1 MVEAIPAAKDLGN
14 GKPPRI
20 VAISYK
26 GLTRLINTVVPHYRG
41 VAEIR
46 TLDKVFDE
54 ALAAAEELIAT
65 NQVDVII
72 SAGANATFLR
82 DRISVPVIRINVS
95 AFDILRALLKARA
108 LSEKVALITYRQ
120 TDSEFE
126 EVKQLI
132 NLDIEQRSY
141 STIEDARLQFRE
153 LKEQGYGVIVGSS
166 FITDLSESEGLTGI
180 LAYSQQAV
188 HQAIDAAI
196 EVSRTQRIEK
206 SRRTWLDQIIRHL
219 NEGVI
224 AVDPDERV
232 QCFNPASERILGVSA
247 EKILGRR
254 LSELLPS
261 MGLRKT
267 LATSAE
273 ELHQIVRVGSRLLMA
288 SRVPL
293 TESGFNSGA
302 VITFQDSTSI
312 ENADR
317 NIRSQRRTRHYTAKY
332 QLDDIMGDSPALSR
346 VCDLA
351 RQYAGSESTVLL
363 TGESGTGKELFA
375 QGIHNA
381 SNRAGGRFVAVNCAA
396 FAESLLESELFGYE
410 EGAFT
415 GARKGGH
422 TGLIEAAHGG
432 TLFLDEIGDMPT
444 NLQTRLLRV
453 LQEREVTRL
462 GGTLA
467 APVDVRVVAATNVD
481 LKERVVRGE
490 MREDLFY
497 RLNILVV
504 QIPPLR
510 ERGHDIMILAE
521 HLLRRLLT
529 QMGCDRDPQP
539 LLEMLEARLMAY
551 SWPGNVRE
559 MENLIER
566 LAVFYMHADG
576 WSREQY
582 RRALYSVVPELVT
595 DIAEDD
601 PHSLRAERK
610 RSELEHIR
618 RVVAECDG
626 SLPEAASRLGVSRTT
641 LWRKLNRANT
651 GNESAG

>member
-1 MVEAIPAAKDLGN
+1 MVGADQVGPKAGVPRI
-14 GKPPRI
+14 PRI

-26 GLTRLINTVVPHYRG
+26 GLTRLINSVIPHYRG
-41 VAEIR
+41 IASIR
-46 TLDKVFDE
+46 TVDKVFDE
-54 ALAAAEELIAT
+54 AVAAAEGLIAA
-65 NQVDVII
+65 NEVDVII
-72 SAGANATFLR
+72 SAGANASYLR
-82 DRISVPVIRINVS
+82 ERLSAPVIRINVS
-95 AFDILRALLKARA
+95 AFDILRAMLKARN
-108 LSEKVALITYRQ
+108 LSDKVALITYRE
-120 TDSEFE
+120 TDAELQ

-141 STIEDARLQFRE
+141 TTIEDARLQFRE
-153 LKEQGYGVIVGSS
+153 LKAEGYGVIVGSS

-180 LAYSQQAV
+180 LAYSPQAV
-188 HQAIDAAI
+188 HQAVDAAI
-196 EVSRTQRIEK
+196 EVARTQHIEK
-206 SRRTWLDQIIRHL
+206 TRRNWLDQVIRHL

-247 EKILGRR
+247 DKMLNRR

-261 MGLRKT
+261 MGLRDT
-267 LATSAE
+267 LASQE
-273 ELHQIVRVGSRLLMA
+273 VDLHQIIRVGSRLLMA

-293 TESGFNSGA
+293 MEYGVNSGA

-332 QLDDIMGDSPALSR
+332 HLEEIIGESRSLGR
-346 VCDLA
+346 VCELA
-351 RQYAGSESTVLL
+351 RQYAASESTVLL
-363 TGESGTGKELFA
+363 TGDSGTGKELFA

-381 SNRAGGRFVAVNCAA
+381 SPRAGGRFVAVNCAA

-415 GARKGGH
+415 GARKGGR

-432 TLFLDEIGDMPT
+432 TLFLDEIGDMPI

-453 LQEREVTRL
+453 LQEREVMRL

-467 APVDVRVVAATNVD
+467 APVDVRVIAATNVD
-481 LKERVVRGE
+481 LKERMISGE
-490 MREDLFY
+490 MREDLYY
-497 RLNILVV
+497 RLNILVL

-510 ERGHDIMILAE
+510 ERGDDVLVLADY
-521 HLLRRLLT
+521 LLRRHLT
-529 QMGCDRDPQP
+529 QMGCDRDPRQ
-539 LLEMLEARLMAY
+539 LLEMLEDKLRSY

-559 MENLIER
+559 LENLAER
-566 LAVFYMHADG
+566 LAVFFMHADG

-595 DIAEDD
+595 EVVTDD
-601 PHSLRAERK
+601 PKSLKAERE
-610 RSELEHIR
+610 RIELNHIQ

-626 SLPEAASRLGVSRTT
+626 SLPEAAKRLGVSRTT
-641 LWRKLNRANT
+641 LWRKLNRANAARAR
-651 GNESAG
+651 ND

>member
-1 MVEAIPAAKDLGN
+1 MVGAMPAAKDLAN

-26 GLTRLINTVVPHYRG
+26 GLTRLINTVVPHYTG

-293 TESGFNSGA
+293 TESGVNSGA

-332 QLDDIMGDSPALSR
+332 HLDDIMGDSPALSR

-651 GNESAG
+651 GNESPS

>member
-1 MVEAIPAAKDLGN
+1 MVASEHVGHKVASFAL
-14 GKPPRI
+14 PRI
-20 VAISYK
+20 AAISYK
-26 GLTRLINTVVPHYRG
+26 GLTRLINSVIPHYNG
-41 VAEIR
+41 VAAIR
-46 TLDKVFDE
+46 TVDKVFDE
-54 ALAAAEELIAT
+54 AVEAAEQLIST

-72 SAGANATFLR
+72 SAGANATYLR
-82 DRISVPVIRINVS
+82 DRVSVPVIRINVS
-95 AFDILRALLKARA
+95 AFDILRAMLKARN
-108 LSEKVALITYRQ
+108 LSEKVALITYRE
-120 TDSEFE
+120 TDAELQ

-141 STIEDARLQFRE
+141 TTIEDARLQFRE
-153 LKEQGYGVIVGSS
+153 LKAEGYGVIVGSS

-180 LAYSQQAV
+180 LAYSPQAV
-188 HQAIDAAI
+188 HQAVDAAI
-196 EVSRTQRIEK
+196 EVARTQRIEK
-206 SRRTWLDQIIRHL
+206 TRRTWLDQIIRHL

-232 QCFNPASERILGVSA
+232 QCFNPASERILGITA
-247 EKILGRR
+247 DKILNRR

-261 MGLRKT
+261 MGLRET
-267 LATSAE
+267 LATQE
-273 ELHQIVRVGSRLLMA
+273 EDLHQIVRVGSRLLMA

-293 TESGFNSGA
+293 MEYGVNSGA

-332 QLDDIMGDSPALSR
+332 HLEEIMGESRALSR
-346 VCDLA
+346 VCELA
-351 RQYAGSESTVLL
+351 RQYAASESTVLL

-415 GARKGGH
+415 GARKGGR
-422 TGLIEAAHGG
+422 TGLIEAAHDG
-432 TLFLDEIGDMPT
+432 TLFLDEIGDMPI

-453 LQEREVTRL
+453 LQEREVMRL

-467 APVDVRVVAATNVD
+467 VPVDVRVIAATNVD
-481 LKERVVRGE
+481 LKERMMRGE
-490 MREDLFY
+490 MREDLYY
-497 RLNILVV
+497 RLNILVLN
-504 QIPPLR
+504 IPPLR
-510 ERGHDIMILAE
+510 ERSGDIMVLAD
-521 HLLRRLLT
+521 HLLRRLLA

-539 LLEMLEARLMAY
+539 LLEMLEDRLKAY

-559 MENLIER
+559 MENLAER
-566 LAVFYMHADG
+566 LAVFFMHADG
-576 WSREQY
+576 WSREQC

-595 DIAEDD
+595 EVVSDD
-601 PHSLRAERK
+601 PKSLKAERE
-610 RSELEHIR
+610 RVELTHIQ
-618 RVVAECDG
+618 RVVAECNG
-626 SLPEAASRLGVSRTT
+626 SLPEAARRLGVSRTT
-641 LWRKLNRANT
+641 LWRKLNRA
-651 GNESAG
+651 SR